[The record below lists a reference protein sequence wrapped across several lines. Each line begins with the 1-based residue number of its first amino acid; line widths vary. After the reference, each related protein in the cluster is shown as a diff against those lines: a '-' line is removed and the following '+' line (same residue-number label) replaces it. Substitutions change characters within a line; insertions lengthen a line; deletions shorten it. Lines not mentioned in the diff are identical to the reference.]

1 MTNEVSTLPKP
12 FFISIIPN
20 FSGEEEYLADVIRK
34 RFRNT
39 GITDYAMSYPLHPQ
53 GDDVYEKTSIQKAS
67 FRKLKALLKDDKEIR
82 LGILFQ
88 TTLGH
93 GGYWNL
99 APQCGIEADKIIK
112 GDGTVTHRCC
122 PLDQRFLDYILQLCE
137 NPLRRRPRFHS
148 GR

>member
-20 FSGEEEYLADVIRK
+20 FAGEEEYLADVIRK

-67 FRKLKALLKDDKEIR
+67 FRKLKALLKDVAYRNRMLQEYDRMIQI
-82 LGILFQ
+82 LGPAGASHQ
-88 TTLGH
+88 
-93 GGYWNL
+93 
-99 APQCGIEADKIIK
+99 AASKMIELLSVREGK
-112 GDGTVTHRCC
+112 
-122 PLDQRFLDYILQLCE
+122 
-137 NPLRRRPRFHS
+137 
-148 GR
+148 